1 MPELCERIVCSGGGA
16 IGAVDDS
23 GIRRRTASYDRQG
36 EILDVI
42 KCYLTA

>member
-1 MPELCERIVCSGGGA
+1 MAAERLGQKTTRALDDVQRA
-16 IGAVDDS
+16 MIG
-23 GIRRRTASYDRQG
+23 RG